1 MLEVLPLILTTLA
14 YISVFAYFYA
24 SIELKEIKANWNERR
39 CEPIAVIMAD
49 IIQVE
54 GVDSAENFQFCLS
67 KFIDSSISIF
77 LTPMMELFSKQM
89 QATGPINDS
98 MNYLRT
104 MASTI
109 TRAFGDL
116 FKVVWDKFGYIVYQ
130 AARVFYKLYSA
141 MDRVFGIATATVFAG
156 MSMYKGI
163 ENTIKYIFQVIIAIL
178 IILCILVIFLY
189 FVMWPLIPLILTMI
203 GILSATVYA
212 GSVSGMAG
220 SFCVDP
226 TTLVKMKDGWKMVCD
241 IVPGDVLA
249 DGIVEGVLKVDGS
262 GSKCVSIDG
271 LIISKTHL
279 ILNENTW
286 IFAEKHPSAIE
297 TYASSSLY
305 CLNTSTRE
313 WCVKGNPHAKEY
325 MIRDWEELPDSLEVD
340 LAWEMLIDR
349 ILNGDAKPLRRHPG
363 RGLLGKNTIVLG
375 KNKMPIRLYDVRIGE
390 YIQDKNGF
398 TKVIGIYSDT
408 SEKVPNSGPNESM
421 WYYSTSR
428 KRWIHPHVDSVKDS
442 IGHQL
447 ITQSGT
453 FLIGKESPVL
463 VRDFTEVGSDRIHE
477 TYPFTQVYLNTNTN
491 NKS

>member
-54 GVDSAENFQFCLS
+54 GVDSAQNFQFCLS

-178 IILCILVIFLY
+178 IILCILVIFL
-189 FVMWPLIPLILTMI
+189 
-203 GILSATVYA
+203 
-212 GSVSGMAG
+212 
-220 SFCVDP
+220 
-226 TTLVKMKDGWKMVCD
+226 
-241 IVPGDVLA
+241 
-249 DGIVEGVLKVDGS
+249 
-262 GSKCVSIDG
+262 
-271 LIISKTHL
+271 
-279 ILNENTW
+279 
-286 IFAEKHPSAIE
+286 
-297 TYASSSLY
+297 
-305 CLNTSTRE
+305 
-313 WCVKGNPHAKEY
+313 
-325 MIRDWEELPDSLEVD
+325 
-340 LAWEMLIDR
+340 
-349 ILNGDAKPLRRHPG
+349 
-363 RGLLGKNTIVLG
+363 
-375 KNKMPIRLYDVRIGE
+375 
-390 YIQDKNGF
+390 
-398 TKVIGIYSDT
+398 
-408 SEKVPNSGPNESM
+408 SM
-421 WYYSTSR
+421 
-428 KRWIHPHVDSVKDS
+428 
-442 IGHQL
+442 
-447 ITQSGT
+447 
-453 FLIGKESPVL
+453 F
-463 VRDFTEVGSDRIHE
+463 
-477 TYPFTQVYLNTNTN
+477 
-491 NKS
+491 